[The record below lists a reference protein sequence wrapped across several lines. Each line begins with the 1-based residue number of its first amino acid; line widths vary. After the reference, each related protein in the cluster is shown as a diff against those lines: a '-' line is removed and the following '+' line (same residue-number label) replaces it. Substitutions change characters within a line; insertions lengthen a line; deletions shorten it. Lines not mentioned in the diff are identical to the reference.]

1 MTSNTTRQRTFYLVL
16 LAIFL
21 ALVLLLQTLGSFI
34 HIGPV
39 SISLVL
45 IPIVIGGMM
54 LGPLGGTILGL
65 AFGVITLVAGINGTD
80 AFTHILFEAHPF
92 LVVLICLGKGTLAG
106 LGAALI
112 YRVCCKKHRVLG
124 TFLSA
129 GAAPVINTGL
139 FILGALFMQQT
150 LADNF
155 VADGSSV
162 LYFLIIGCAGI
173 NFIAEFALN
182 LILAPALYR
191 VLSVVQQNVAATR
204 KEELRR

>member
-45 IPIVIGGMM
+45 IPIVIGG
-54 LGPLGGTILGL
+54 TILGL
-65 AFGVITLVAGINGTD
+65 AFGIITLVAGINGTD
-80 AFTHILFEAHPF
+80 GFTHILFEAHPF

-112 YRVCCKKHRVLG
+112 YRACCKKHRVLG

-129 GAAPVINTGL
+129 GAAPIINTGL

-191 VLSVVQQNVAATR
+191 VLSVVQQNVATTR